1 MNVYTKETGK
11 LQKITSNFTVNFQA
25 AFDAVEKGTK
35 DKINEIR
42 VRAKMPVSLTIDGEN
57 YMLSTDGKVK
67 LTVNNP
73 LILSESDIDNFI
85 YKLCAGSVYSYS
97 ESMKDGFLTKFGFRV
112 GLGGYVVNR
121 NAKIEGISKI
131 TSLNI
136 RIPRHIPGAAVNI
149 MKHIENHGLSGG
161 GILAVSPPGQGK
173 TTFLRELAVNLSHG
187 VICGGI
193 DKRFRVTI
201 VDERSEI
208 FIEDMFS
215 GCLIDLL
222 DSCPKAKGIEI
233 ATRVLSPEIIVCDEI
248 GSALEAEEILKSYSQ
263 GVLLIASCH
272 GNDFE
277 SVANKPHIKS
287 LIDNGVF
294 EYAYCMKRS
303 GDQIV
308 GEIIKCKE

>member
-161 GILAVSPPGQGK
+161 GISCGFHLRDREKPPFSANLQSICRMGN
-173 TTFLRELAVNLSHG
+173 LRRN
-187 VICGGI
+187 
-193 DKRFRVTI
+193 
-201 VDERSEI
+201 
-208 FIEDMFS
+208 
-215 GCLIDLL
+215 
-222 DSCPKAKGIEI
+222 
-233 ATRVLSPEIIVCDEI
+233 
-248 GSALEAEEILKSYSQ
+248 
-263 GVLLIASCH
+263 
-272 GNDFE
+272 
-277 SVANKPHIKS
+277 
-287 LIDNGVF
+287 
-294 EYAYCMKRS
+294 
-303 GDQIV
+303 
-308 GEIIKCKE
+308 